1 MEKYIQEQ
9 EQINLVNLVNQNKLI
24 EAYNLE
30 SEYMK
35 NGFVLFECVDRLN
48 NAFNSAKVC
57 IENNWNTPIWIKN
70 NKFLE
75 QCYSRGWMIEKAKI

>member
-1 MEKYIQEQ
+1 MDKYIQEQ
-9 EQINLVNLVNQNKLI
+9 EQIRLVNLVNQNKLI
-24 EAYNLE
+24 EAYKLE

-35 NGFVLFECVDRLN
+35 KGFVLFECVDRLN

-57 IENNWNTPIWIKN
+57 IENNWNTPNWIKN

-75 QCYSRGWMIEKAKI
+75 QCYAHGWTLEKAKI